1 MTPETD
7 IPPAANPP
15 ACDLHDDLSWRGMVF
30 DMTPGLKEVLQS
42 ERITA
47 YVGFDPTASS
57 LHVGSLLPIMALAR
71 LQRCGHSPIAIVG
84 GGTGLIGDPS
94 GKTAERLLL
103 DAAQVEENLQG
114 IRSQLERFLDFD
126 AAGNPAQIVN
136 NLDWL
141 GELKLVDFLRD
152 TGKHFTVNYML
163 AKESV
168 RRRLESED
176 GISYT
181 EFTYMMLQAY
191 DFLVLHD
198 RYACTVQMGGSD
210 QWGNILAGSDLIRR
224 MRGSRVHGMVFPLV
238 TNAAG
243 TKFGKTESGTV
254 WLDPERTSPYRFHQ
268 FWLNTDDRDVIAYI
282 KYFTWLD
289 RRTVDA
295 LEESVSVHPERR
307 EAQRT
312 LASEVTSLV
321 HGESE
326 TQRAERAAKVLFGGG
341 VDEMS
346 AADLLDVFDDVPS
359 SDMDISA
366 FEGDGM
372 GLIDLLAESGLTA
385 SKGEARRLVRSGGIF
400 VNNHRMNDELARVG
414 IDTAVDGSLLVLRKG
429 KKNYRL
435 VKIR

>member
-1 MTPETD
+1 MN
-7 IPPAANPP
+7 PAADPTAVATPP
-15 ACDLHDDLSWRGMVF
+15 VADLHADLRWRGMVY
-30 DMTPGLKEVLQS
+30 DATPGLDDVLRT
-42 ERITA
+42 ERLTA
-47 YVGFDPTASS
+47 YIGFDPTASS
-57 LHVGSLLPIMALAR
+57 LHVGSMLPIMGLAR
-71 LQRCGHSPIAIVG
+71 LQRCGHTPIAIVG

-94 GKTAERLLL
+94 GKTVERRLL

-126 AAGNPAQIVN
+126 ARGNPARIVN

-141 GELKLVDFLRD
+141 GELRLVDFLRD

-168 RRRLESED
+168 KRRLESED

-191 DFLVLHD
+191 DYLVLHD
-198 RYACTVQMGGSD
+198 RFGCTLQMGGSD

-224 MRGSRVHGMVFPLV
+224 MRGARVHGMVFPLV

-243 TKFGKTESGTV
+243 TKFGKTEAGTV
-254 WLDPERTSPYRFHQ
+254 WLDPQRTSPYRFFQ
-268 FWLNTDDRDVIAYI
+268 FWLNTDDRDVVAYL

-289 RRTVDA
+289 RAAVDA
-295 LEESVSVHPERR
+295 LEESAAGQPERR

-312 LASEVTSLV
+312 LAREVTTLV

-326 TQRAERAAKVLFGGG
+326 TRRAERAAAVLFGGEL
-341 VDEMS
+341 DELS
-346 AADLLDVFDDVPS
+346 ARDLLDVFDDVPS
-359 SDMDISA
+359 ADMDREA
-366 FEGDGM
+366 FAGDG
-372 GLIDLLAESGLTA
+372 LPLVDLLADSGLTA
-385 SKGEARRLVRSGGIF
+385 SKGEARRLVRSGGVF
-400 VNNHRMNDELARVG
+400 VNNRRMTDEQARVG
-414 IDTAVDGSLLVLRKG
+414 LDMAVDGLLLVLRKG

>member
-1 MTPETD
+1 MTSETD
-7 IPPAANPP
+7 RPPVADPP
-15 ACDLHDDLSWRGMVF
+15 SGDLHADLLWRGMVF
-30 DMTPGLKEVLQS
+30 DTTPGLDEVLRR
-42 ERITA
+42 ERVTA

-57 LHVGSLLPIMALAR
+57 LHVGSLLPIMGLAR

-94 GKTAERLLL
+94 GKTAERRLL

-114 IRSQLERFLDFD
+114 IRGQLERFLDFD
-126 AAGNPAQIVN
+126 AVGNPARIVN

-141 GELKLVDFLRD
+141 GNLRLVDFLRD

-168 RRRLESED
+168 KRRLESED

-198 RYACTVQMGGSD
+198 RYGCGLQMGGSD

-224 MRGSRVHGMVFPLV
+224 MRGARVHGMVFPLV
-238 TNAAG
+238 TNAVG

-254 WLDPERTSPYRFHQ
+254 WLDRERTSPYRFHQ
-268 FWLNTDDRDVIAYI
+268 FWLNTDDRDVVPYL
-282 KYFTWLD
+282 KYFTWMD
-289 RRTVDA
+289 RGEIDA
-295 LEESVSVHPERR
+295 LAASVAEHPERR
-307 EAQRT
+307 EAQRA
-312 LASEVTSLV
+312 LATEVTTLV
-321 HGESE
+321 HGEAE
-326 TQRAERAAKVLFGGG
+326 TRRAERAAEVLFGGEL
-341 VDEMS
+341 DELS
-346 AADLLDVFDDVPS
+346 AEDLLDVFDDVPS
-359 SDMDISA
+359 SDLAADA
-366 FEGDGM
+366 FAGDGI
-372 GLIDLLAESGLTA
+372 GIIDLLADSGLTA
-385 SKGEARRLVRSGGIF
+385 SRGEARRLVRSGGVF
-400 VNNHRMNDELARVG
+400 VNNRRVG
-414 IDTAVDGSLLVLRKG
+414 DEQAKIGIDAAVEGSLLVLRKG